1 MWAAMI
7 ALAEGP
13 RPRVRQRFI
22 HRDYHPM
29 NVRWSRGRLSG
40 VVDWTNASVGPT
52 GNDVAWCRQNLVAS
66 APARASARSRRRRRR
81 R

>member
-52 GNDVAWCRQNLVAS
+52 GKDVAWCRQNLVAS
-66 APARASARSRRRRRR
+66 APASTP
-81 R
+81 